1 MNRFSVLHDG
11 PPAINTRTVLFVGLF
26 AISLPVIARVAS
38 SPVVLV
44 VLAPIFIVL
53 VAISCLLASISLG
66 HTLDSKE
73 VNRASPLLHAA
84 RPLAFSTPAAWQ
96 AVLIRSQWSHRLSQ
110 SPSPLLPNMPT
121 VSTSLNEVITF
132 VVRDFVLSWYDDISS
147 SPAFPTAVSTT
158 LHSSVDQ
165 LLQRVCAVDF
175 PSLIVKRILP
185 KVTTH
190 IEQFRLSEVVLRGAG
205 LERRLTQSE
214 ELDMLL
220 ASKYASKDARLH
232 PAVDNLS
239 STFTKQNEEQHLRR
253 IVDRIFP
260 QILPEQD
267 AQSNV
272 LRIIVREI
280 VACTVLY
287 PLMDMIADPDFWNC
301 TIDQVAGAA
310 IHQQKLV
317 SKVRNVLEAQSSR
330 RHRSTPSKLT
340 SGGDTITVRT
350 DNRKFQ
356 SFLRSINRCSSLLDA
371 RRLKNDIMVEIRR
384 TRLLLANHEKDD
396 WIDGERTEDVVAFL
410 DRLYTAKRTVEQRI
424 AILGGGEDPVTNMS
438 ETSTRSRVSFR
449 DVLSN
454 PTSLSYFMEF
464 MDRRHRSLLVQFWLT
479 VESFKNPLEAVDS
492 SSEDEDDPIQDPSA
506 STTLR
511 EDVSM
516 INDLYFSIT
525 PPHPCLSSI
534 SKKHVDTIRQYASNE
549 VTPSDLENK
558 KVRRSVML
566 AQREVEQGMEQD
578 FEDFQKSE
586 FWFRV
591 LEDSSSDNARMAAPQ
606 SRSIAPL
613 PATTP
618 KLNLLPAKRIARSE
632 SSPSLAFSDLHL
644 VSGGRPVGSGYV
656 KNPSAVASRS
666 NIDVLMSPVT
676 DAETARAPL
685 FDDPIDKVRDA
696 DEAERMQAIQAALTD
711 IIATDEQLRHLHSND
726 GNLSSTVQ
734 GPGTTHGMTE
744 DDEYINAEDDEE
756 DGTGSSVD
764 TVKESFQLA
773 GPGDLQLSY
782 EIGRLE
788 NKLKELEA
796 HATMLDTL
804 IKKAELT
811 GDTQELR
818 LLRKAKSSMTREIRQ
833 LQFQKSQYEQQES
846 ANRLVPESTKVS
858 IVNSTVGEE
867 EGKSVVRYLVEVQQL
882 APDSTLTSG
891 WVVARRYNEFL
902 RMHNQL
908 RENYA
913 LVRALDFPG
922 KRLVTSLTSSFV
934 DTRRQALEK
943 YMQNLIA
950 IPAVCESKEL
960 RAFLSRVSPFIAS
973 EVKDEE
979 PKGSSSYG
987 RHLVRTMYR
996 SVTESIDDMFFGP
1009 SMLDVMIQRL
1019 TRQAASLVG
1028 IAGSAVNDE
1037 ELVAQALKALG
1048 KVTPWDSLMQ
1058 MSGDLKPLDGET
1070 SSSSF
1075 SAPICDLVLAVFE
1088 LDKKNSWLR
1097 RQAIV
1102 IILQQVLGDTIERK
1116 MRQSLSSL
1124 YDESQLARA
1133 LGMLRDTLWPG
1144 GEMRTPPQARTP
1156 EEKLRSRNEANRKL
1170 SALVP
1175 DLAANMIGRSNA
1187 RRGARR
1193 IFAVLQNR
1201 RLNQHIS
1208 YTILDELV
1216 AAIFPERPTLATS
1229 SHVTQP

>member
-1 MNRFSVLHDG
+1 MRTTKKLL
-11 PPAINTRTVLFVGLF
+11 TVLFVGLL
-26 AISLPVIARVAS
+26 AISLPVIARLLLVI
-38 SPVVLV
+38 LV
-44 VLAPIFIVL
+44 VLAPIVVVL

-66 HTLDSKE
+66 YSVDSKE
-73 VNRASPLLHAA
+73 VNRASPPLHTV

-96 AVLIRSQWSHRLSQ
+96 AVLIRSQWSHRPSQ
-110 SPSPLLPNMPT
+110 SPPPLLLNRPIICA
-121 VSTSLNEVITF
+121 SLNEVMAFI
-132 VVRDFVLSWYDDISS
+132 VRDFVLSWYEDISS
-147 SPAFPTAVSTT
+147 SPSFPTAISST
-158 LHSSVDQ
+158 LHKSVDR
-165 LLQRVCAVDF
+165 LLQRICVVDF
-175 PSLIVKRILP
+175 PSLIVKRVLP
-185 KVTTH
+185 KVTAH
-190 IEQFRLSEVVLRGAG
+190 IEQFRLSEVALRGAG
-205 LERRLTQSE
+205 LERHLTQSE

-220 ASKYASKDARLH
+220 ASKYASKNARLH

-239 STFTKQNEEQHLRR
+239 STFTKQNEELHLRR
-253 IVDRIFP
+253 IMDRILP

-267 AQSNV
+267 SQSNV

-280 VACTVLY
+280 VACAVLY
-287 PLMDMIADPDFWNC
+287 PLMDMIADPDFWNR

-317 SKVRNVLEAQSSR
+317 SKVRNVLEAQSSW

-350 DNRKFQ
+350 DNRQFQ

-424 AILGGGEDPVTNMS
+424 VILGGEDPVTTMS
-438 ETSTRSRVSFR
+438 ETSMRSRVSFR
-449 DVLSN
+449 DVLGN

-479 VESFKNPLEAVDS
+479 VESFKNPLESVDS
-492 SSEDEDDPIQDPSA
+492 SSEDEDDPIQDLSA

-516 INDLYFSIT
+516 INDLYFSTT

-534 SKKHVDTIRQYASNE
+534 SKKHIVTIREYASNE
-549 VTPSDLENK
+549 VIPSGLEDK

-566 AQREVEQGMEQD
+566 AQREVEQDMEQD

-591 LEDSSSDNARMAAPQ
+591 LEDSSTNDARVTAPQ
-606 SRSIAPL
+606 SQSIAPL
-613 PATTP
+613 PTTTL
-618 KLNLLPAKRIARSE
+618 KSRSE
-632 SSPSLAFSDLHL
+632 SSPGLAISGYPLAL
-644 VSGGRPVGSGYV
+644 GGRSVGSGYGTGT
-656 KNPSAVASRS
+656 SAIVSRS

-676 DAETARAPL
+676 DAGTARAPL
-685 FDDPIDKVRDA
+685 FDDPVDRVRDV

-711 IIATDEQLRHLHSND
+711 IIATDEQLRHLHSSDN
-726 GNLSSTVQ
+726 NLSSTVQ
-734 GPGTTHGMTE
+734 GPRTAHGMTE
-744 DDEYINAEDDEE
+744 DDECTNAEEDEE
-756 DGTGSSVD
+756 EGARSSAD

-782 EIGRLE
+782 EI
-788 NKLKELEA
+788 A

-833 LQFQKSQYEQQES
+833 LQFQKTQYEQQES
-846 ANRLVPESTKVS
+846 ANRLVPERTKVS
-858 IVNSTVGEE
+858 IVSSTAGEE

-882 APDSTLTSG
+882 APDGSLASG

-902 RMHNQL
+902 RMHNRL
-908 RENYA
+908 RENCA
-913 LVRALDFPG
+913 LVRGLDFPG

-934 DTRRQALEK
+934 DTRRQALER

-979 PKGSSSYG
+979 PKDSGSYS

-1009 SMLDVMIQRL
+1009 SMLDVIIQRL
-1019 TRQAASLVG
+1019 TRQAASLAG

-1048 KVTPWDSLMQ
+1048 KITSVDSLMQ

-1088 LDKKNSWLR
+1088 LDKKNNWLR

-1116 MRQSLSSL
+1116 VRQSVSSL
-1124 YDESQLARA
+1124 YEESQIARI

-1144 GEMRTPPQARTP
+1144 GKMRTQPQARTA
-1156 EEKLRSRNEANRKL
+1156 EEKLRSRHEANRKL

-1216 AAIFPERPTLATS
+1216 AAVFPERPTLAAS
-1229 SHVTQP
+1229 SHATQP

>member
-1 MNRFSVLHDG
+1 MNRFSVHYDG
-11 PPAINTRTVLFVGLF
+11 PPAISTRTVLFVGFF
-26 AISLPVIARVAS
+26 AISLPVIARLAS

-44 VLAPIFIVL
+44 VLAPIVIIL

-66 HTLDSKE
+66 YTIDSKE
-73 VNRASPLLHAA
+73 VNRVNPLFHAA

-96 AVLIRSQWSHRLSQ
+96 AVLIRSQWTHGPSQ
-110 SPSPLLPNMPT
+110 SPSPLLPNMPI
-121 VSTSLNEVITF
+121 VSASLNEVITF
-132 VVRDFVLSWYDDISS
+132 IVRDFVLSWYDDISS
-147 SPAFPTAVSTT
+147 SPSFPTAVSTT
-158 LHSSVDQ
+158 LRKSVDQ
-165 LLQRVCAVDF
+165 LLERVCAVDF

-190 IEQFRLSEVVLRGAG
+190 IEQFRLSEVALRGAG
-205 LERRLTQSE
+205 LQRHLTQSE

-239 STFTKQNEEQHLRR
+239 STFTKQNEESHLRG
-253 IVDRIFP
+253 IVDRILP

-267 AQSNV
+267 AQSNI

-280 VACTVLY
+280 VVCAILY
-287 PLMDMIADPDFWNC
+287 PIMDMVADPDFWNR

-350 DNRKFQ
+350 DNPQFQ
-356 SFLRSINRCSSLLDA
+356 SFLRSIHRCSSLLDA
-371 RRLKNDIMVEIRR
+371 RRLKNDVMVEIRR

-410 DRLYTAKRTVEQRI
+410 DRLYTAKRAVEQRI
-424 AILGGGEDPVTNMS
+424 VVLGGEDPVTTIS
-438 ETSTRSRVSFR
+438 ETSMGSRVSFR

-479 VESFKNPLEAVDS
+479 VESFKNPLESVDS
-492 SSEDEDDPIQDPSA
+492 GSEDEDDPIQDPSA

-516 INDLYFSIT
+516 INDLYFST
-525 PPHPCLSSI
+525 SPPHPCLLSI
-534 SKKHVDTIRQYASNE
+534 SKKHVDTIRGYASNE
-549 VTPSDLENK
+549 VTPSGPEDK

-591 LEDSSSDNARMAAPQ
+591 LEDSSSDNARIAAPQ
-606 SRSIAPL
+606 SRSIAPA
-613 PATTP
+613 PTATP
-618 KLNLLPAKRIARSE
+618 KSNILSAGRIARSE
-632 SSPSLAFSDLHL
+632 SSPSLALSGHPV
-644 VSGGRPVGSGYV
+644 VSGGRSIGSGYA
-656 KNPSAVASRS
+656 KGASGVVLRS

-676 DAETARAPL
+676 GAGTTRAPL
-685 FDDPIDKVRDA
+685 FDDPIDRLCDA

-711 IIATDEQLRHLHSND
+711 IIATDEQLRHPRSND
-726 GNLSSTVQ
+726 DNRPSAVQ
-734 GPGTTHGMTE
+734 GSRTTHDIAE
-744 DDEYINAEDDEE
+744 DDEYTNVE
-756 DGTGSSVD
+756 DGDEDGGGSSAD
-764 TVKESFQLA
+764 MMKESFQLA
-773 GPGDLQLSY
+773 GPGDLQLSH

-788 NKLKELEA
+788 NKLRELEA

-811 GDTQELR
+811 DDTQELR

-833 LQFQKSQYEQQES
+833 LRFQKSQYEQQES
-846 ANRLVPESTKVS
+846 ANRLVPERTKVS
-858 IVNSTVGEE
+858 IVNSTAGEE

-882 APDSTLTSG
+882 APNGSLASG

-908 RENYA
+908 RENYPT
-913 LVRALDFPG
+913 VRGLDFPG

-950 IPAVCESKEL
+950 IPTVCESKEL

-979 PKGSSSYG
+979 PKGSGSYG

-1028 IAGSAVNDE
+1028 IADSAVNDE

-1048 KVTPWDSLMQ
+1048 KITAVDSLIQ
-1058 MSGDLKPLDGET
+1058 MSGDLKLLDGET

-1088 LDKKNSWLR
+1088 LDKKNNWLR

-1116 MRQSLSSL
+1116 VRQSLSSL
-1124 YDESQLARA
+1124 YEESQIVRL
-1133 LGMLRDTLWPG
+1133 LGMLRDTIWPG
-1144 GEMRTPPQARTP
+1144 GELRTLPQARTA
-1156 EEKLRSRNEANRKL
+1156 EEKLRSRHEANRKL

-1193 IFAVLQNR
+1193 MFAVLQNR
-1201 RLNQHIS
+1201 RLNQHIC
-1208 YTILDELV
+1208 YTILDEVV
-1216 AAIFPERPTLATS
+1216 AAVFPETLTLATGS
-1229 SHVTQP
+1229 RATQP